1 MQQRHGRGGRTMFIP
16 VDALS
21 DGAVFV
27 MGDID
32 QSLAKGSADG
42 TFGFQWLGAPATHL
56 LSTPAWTDA

>member
-1 MQQRHGRGGRTMFIP
+1 MFIP